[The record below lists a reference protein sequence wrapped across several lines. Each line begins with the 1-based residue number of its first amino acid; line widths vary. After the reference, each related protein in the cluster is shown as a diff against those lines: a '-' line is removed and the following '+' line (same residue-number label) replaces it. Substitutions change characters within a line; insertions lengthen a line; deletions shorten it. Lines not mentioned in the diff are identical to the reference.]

1 VRLGDVSGVAA
12 VANGEVERAGAG
24 NGDDGCSALRWLL
37 AGEEGGRG
45 EAKMER
51 GRGRADAGGVKA
63 APRRV
68 VACADRALATRGRFS
83 STRRPR
89 TDGGRPL
96 YIRDSVHQTRSLMPD
111 SEFTR
116 RISG

>member
-1 VRLGDVSGVAA
+1 MRLGDVSGVAA

-51 GRGRADAGGVKA
+51 GATRADVGGVKT

-68 VACADRALATRGRFS
+68 VAWLGRAEATRGRFS

-89 TDGGRPL
+89 PDGGRPL
-96 YIRDSVHQTRSLMPD
+96 KPTCRT
-111 SEFTR
+111 
-116 RISG
+116 

>member
-1 VRLGDVSGVAA
+1 MRLGDGSGVAA

-51 GRGRADAGGVKA
+51 G
-63 APRRV
+63 
-68 VACADRALATRGRFS
+68 
-83 STRRPR
+83 
-89 TDGGRPL
+89 
-96 YIRDSVHQTRSLMPD
+96 
-111 SEFTR
+111 
-116 RISG
+116 

>member
-68 VACADRALATRGRFS
+68 VACADRVLATRGR
-83 STRRPR
+83 RR
-89 TDGGRPL
+89 GHAAAMFCAGRPL
-96 YIRDSVHQTRSLMPD
+96 YIRDSVD
-111 SEFTR
+111 SDEQR
-116 RISG
+116 DV

>member
-45 EAKMER
+45 ETKMER

-63 APRRV
+63 RSGATWPARSGQRRRAA
-68 VACADRALATRGRFS
+68 VAGD
-83 STRRPR
+83 TRRANSAV
-89 TDGGRPL
+89 GRPL
-96 YIRDSVHQTRSLMPD
+96 NASFSFVRNTMAEPD
-111 SEFTR
+111 SAFST
-116 RISG
+116 

>member
-1 VRLGDVSGVAA
+1 MRLGDVSGVAT

-51 GRGRADAGGVKA
+51 GATRADAGVMKA
-63 APRRV
+63 RPGASWPARTECWRRAA
-68 VACADRALATRGRFS
+68 VAGD
-83 STRRPR
+83 TRRQCSVPVGHC
-89 TDGGRPL
+89 TFAIQL
-96 YIRDSVHQTRSLMPD
+96 IQTSSAMSDSVFSNR
-111 SEFTR
+111 FNC
-116 RISG
+116 

>member
-63 APRRV
+63 VPRHV
-68 VACADRALATRGRFS
+68 VACADRVLATCGRRRGHAATMFCA
-83 STRRPR
+83 
-89 TDGGRPL
+89 GRPL
-96 YIRDSVHQTRSLMPD
+96 YIRDSVD
-111 SEFTR
+111 SDEQR
-116 RISG
+116 DV

>member
-1 VRLGDVSGVAA
+1 MRLGDVSGVAA

-51 GRGRADAGGVKA
+51 GRGQADAGGVKA
-63 APRRV
+63 TPRRV
-68 VACADRALATRGRFS
+68 VAWLGRAEATRGRFS
-83 STRRPR
+83 STWRPR
-89 TDGGRPL
+89 PDGGRPL
-96 YIRDSVHQTRSLMPD
+96 KPTCRT
-111 SEFTR
+111 
-116 RISG
+116 